1 MPEADGRWTLA
12 VHGGA
17 KEIAPDEE
25 DANRQGL
32 AEAIQAG
39 AALLEAGG
47 TAVEAAEAAVRVLE
61 ARPVFNAGY
70 GSVLNNAGK
79 VEMDASIMDGSTLAI
94 GAIAAVQGVRH
105 PISVARLLLDEDPIL
120 LAGDGARLFAEEKGA
135 EVCAPE
141 DLITPEQK
149 EELKEAKDTVGCVA
163 IDVHGNFVAATS
175 TGGLTNALVGRV
187 GDSPLPGCGFYAD
200 NAIGAV
206 AFSGHGEGIA
216 RLALA
221 GQVMASIERLGPEEA
236 LRKALEQM
244 PRVGGDGGGIALT
257 PQGDFGWWHNS
268 PHFAVSFI
276 RSGDNRPQIWLKK
289 DEDQA

>member
-1 MPEADGRWTLA
+1 MAETEGRWTLA

-17 KEIAPDEE
+17 KEIGPDEE
-25 DANRQGL
+25 EANRQGL

-39 AALLEAGG
+39 ATLLEAGG
-47 TAVEAAEAAVRVLE
+47 TATEAAEAAVRVLE
-61 ARPVFNAGY
+61 ARPVFNAGF
-70 GSVLNNAGK
+70 GSVLNSAGE
-79 VEMDASIMDGSTLAI
+79 VEMDASMMDGSTLEI
-94 GAIAAVQGVRH
+94 GAIAAVKGVRH
-105 PISVARLLLDEDPIL
+105 PISVARLLLNEDPIL

-135 EVCAPE
+135 ELCAPE
-141 DLITPEQK
+141 DLITDEQK
-149 EELKEAKDTVGCVA
+149 EELKQAKDTVGCVA
-163 IDVHGNFVAATS
+163 IDLHGNFVAATS

-200 NAIGAV
+200 NRIGTV

-244 PRVGGDGGGIALT
+244 SRVGGDGGGIALDT
-257 PQGDFGWWHNS
+257 EGRFGWWHNS
-268 PHFAVSFI
+268 PHFAVSFQ
-276 RSGDNRPQIWLKK
+276 RSGDNQPHIWLKK
-289 DEDQA
+289 DEEQK